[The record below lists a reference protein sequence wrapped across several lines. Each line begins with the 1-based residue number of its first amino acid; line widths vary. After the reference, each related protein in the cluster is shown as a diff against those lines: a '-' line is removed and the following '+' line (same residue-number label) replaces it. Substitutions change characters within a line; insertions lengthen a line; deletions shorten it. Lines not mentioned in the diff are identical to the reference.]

1 MTETAAL
8 FLETVEPN
16 GSVVDVLLIQAGVSQ
31 NRREYPAHVLR
42 EAVPL
47 FEGARAFAASG
58 PDHNANE
65 RGVKSLVGW
74 YSNVR
79 YVDGVELPNGSTT
92 EGIAAH
98 FNVLE
103 SANWLRGTLAD
114 AIRRGKPDLVGFSI
128 VGDGSVSVI
137 REARTRRP
145 VHRVVRID
153 SIESVDVVV
162 NPAAGGVSLRL
173 VASKE
178 TPTMEWST
186 LTLHKATEGLANGTI
201 LSDELKENRPDLYA
215 ETQKPEP
222 TPAPAPTPTPTPTP
236 TPEPQLVAVAE
247 SIEQRLTSVLV
258 ESALSGV
265 NLPEASKQRIRE
277 TTSGMSLE
285 QAAIVAAIK
294 SEADYVAALNPTLI
308 RDAGARTS
316 DMKDERDTITESVAK
331 ILTGESNDS
340 FRQVYVDLTG
350 DRDFTGKLQQ
360 GGRLTESIASTTF
373 AEIMGDS
380 ISRAMLREYGMPG
393 IDFWR
398 PLVDVVPKRD
408 FRVERRIRM
417 GGYGDLPAVL
427 EGNPYVALASPTDEE
442 ATYNISKRGGTED
455 LTLEAIANDDL
466 GTIRRIPRALGRSAA
481 RTLHKF
487 VFSFISTNPV
497 IYDGLALF
505 VAGHNNIGAG
515 ALTGASLSAGRLAM
529 MRQSEYGTGGE
540 KLGVQ
545 PKYLVVPPELEQ
557 LAYEL
562 TTTDREVGTAN
573 NTVNFARTFGLQIVV
588 VPWLADT
595 NNWYLVANPADIP
608 TIEIAF
614 FNGREEPELFLQ
626 DSPTVGTVFS
636 NDKLTW
642 KIRHIY
648 GGAVLDFRGFY
659 GALVA

>member
-1 MTETAAL
+1 MKRTKTGM
-8 FLETVEPN
+8 FLEALEPN

-79 YVDGVELPNGSTT
+79 YVTGIELPNGGTT

-103 SANWLRGTLAD
+103 SASWLRGTLAD
-114 AIRRGKPDLVGFSI
+114 ALKRGKPDLVGFSI

-137 REARTRRP
+137 REAKSRRP
-145 VHRVVRID
+145 IHRVVRID

-178 TPTMEWST
+178 NSTMDWSK
-186 LTLHKATEGLANGTI
+186 LTQAEAVAGLANGTI
-201 LSDELKENRPDLYA
+201 LPDELKENRPDLYEA
-215 ETQKPEP
+215 TQTPEPTPEPKPEP
-222 TPAPAPTPTPTPTP
+222 TPEPK
-236 TPEPQLVAVAE
+236 PELVGVAE
-247 SIEQRLTSVLV
+247 SLEARLTSVLV
-258 ESALSGV
+258 ESALATV
-265 NLPEASKQRIRE
+265 TLPDASKQRIRE
-277 TTSGMSLE
+277 TTAGLSLD
-285 QAAIVAAIK
+285 QAAISQAIK
-294 SEADYVAALNPTLI
+294 SEADYVAQLNPTLI
-308 RDAGARTS
+308 RDAGARVV
-316 DMKDERDTITESVAK
+316 DMKDEKDTITESVAK

-350 DRDFTGKLQQ
+350 DRDFTGRYQE
-360 GGRLTESIASTTF
+360 GGRLTESIVSSTF

-380 ISRAMLREYGMPG
+380 ITRAMLREYGMPG

-408 FRVERRIRM
+408 FRTERRIRM

-427 EGNPYVALASPTDEE
+427 QGDPYVALTSPTDEE

-466 GTIRRIPRALGRSAA
+466 GVIRRIPRALGRAAA

-487 VFSFISTNPV
+487 VFGFISTNPV

-505 VAGHNNIGAG
+505 VAGHNNIG
-515 ALTGASLSAGRLAM
+515 TGVLNAANLAAGRLAM
-529 MRQSEYGTGGE
+529 VKQTEYGAGGE
-540 KLGVQ
+540 RLGIS

-557 LAYEL
+557 VAYEL
-562 TTTDREVGTAN
+562 TTTDREVGSAN
-573 NTVNFARTFGLQIVV
+573 NTLNFARTFGLQVVV
-588 VPWLADT
+588 VPWLTDT
-595 NNWYLVANPADIP
+595 NNWYLVASPADVP

-659 GALVA
+659 GAIVP

>member
-74 YSNVR
+74 YSNAR

-103 SANWLRGTLAD
+103 SAGWLRGTLAD

-137 REARTRRP
+137 REATSRRP
-145 VHRVVRID
+145 IHRVVRID

-201 LSDELKENRPDLYA
+201 LGDELKENRPDLFA
-215 ETQKPEP
+215 ETQKPEQTPAPEPTP
-222 TPAPAPTPTPTPTP
+222 TPAPEP
-236 TPEPQLVAVAE
+236 TPELVAVAE

-258 ESALSGV
+258 ESALGGV

-277 TTSGMSLE
+277 TTSGMSLD
-285 QAAIVAAIK
+285 QAAIHAAIK
-294 SEADYVAALNPTLI
+294 SEGDYVAALNPTLI
-308 RDAGARTS
+308 RDAGARTT
-316 DMKDERDTITESVAK
+316 DMKTERDTVTESVAK

-350 DRDFTGKLQQ
+350 DRDFTGRMQP
-360 GGRLTESIASTTF
+360 GARLTESIASTTF

-380 ISRAMLREYGMPG
+380 ISRAMLKEYGSPTLE
-393 IDFWR
+393 FWR

-427 EGNPYVALASPTDEE
+427 EGNPYVALTSPTDEE

-497 IYDGLALF
+497 IYDGSALF
-505 VAGHNNIGAG
+505 VAGHNNIGAA
-515 ALTGASLSAGRLAM
+515 ALSSATLSAARLAM
-529 MRQSEYGTGGE
+529 MKQAEYGAGGE
-540 KLGVQ
+540 RLGIQ
-545 PKYLVVPPELEQ
+545 PKYLVVPPDLEQ

-562 TTTDREVGTAN
+562 TTTDREIGTAN

-588 VPWLADT
+588 VPWLTDT
-595 NNWYLVANPADIP
+595 NNWYLVASPSDVP

-648 GGAVLDFRGFY
+648 GGAVLDYRGFY
-659 GALVA
+659 GAIVV